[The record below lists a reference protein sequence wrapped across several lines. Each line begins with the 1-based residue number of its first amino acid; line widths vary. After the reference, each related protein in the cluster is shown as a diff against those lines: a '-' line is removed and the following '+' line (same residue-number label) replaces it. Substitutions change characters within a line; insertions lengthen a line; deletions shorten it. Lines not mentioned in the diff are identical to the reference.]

1 MRYRIIAD
9 SSCDL
14 PSDFLKDDGIDF
26 SVVPLKISID
36 GKEFVDD
43 DTLDIKAFINAMRLG
58 KNTGTAC
65 PSPDAFCAEF
75 KKNMHSICITISQML
90 SGTYSS
96 AVLGAS
102 LAKEENPDIK
112 AEVVDSYLTSGGMIL
127 MIMKLK
133 EYIKEGLDYEAIVEK
148 IKEYQKTICVRFV
161 LQDLGNLVKAGR
173 MSRVAGVFAS
183 ALSLCPICG
192 DNTKGEIK
200 VFEKVRGSKA
210 AISHLADTVKEKLEK
225 EKDFPVII
233 THCDNEEQAQSLKD
247 MLLERYGLKN
257 VSIFP
262 QRGLASFY
270 AAYKGLIMAF

>member
-102 LAKEENPDIK
+102 LAKEENPEIK

-133 EYIKEGLDYEAIVEK
+133 EYIKEGLDYEAIVE
-148 IKEYQKTICVRFV
+148 R
-161 LQDLGNLVKAGR
+161 
-173 MSRVAGVFAS
+173 
-183 ALSLCPICG
+183 
-192 DNTKGEIK
+192 
-200 VFEKVRGSKA
+200 
-210 AISHLADTVKEKLEK
+210 
-225 EKDFPVII
+225 
-233 THCDNEEQAQSLKD
+233 
-247 MLLERYGLKN
+247 
-257 VSIFP
+257 
-262 QRGLASFY
+262 
-270 AAYKGLIMAF
+270 